1 MRAIVVEKYGG
12 IEQLKLQER
21 PIPALE
27 PETLLV
33 RLFAA
38 GVNPVDTYQRS
49 GIQGYTPRLPF
60 TPGMDGAGV
69 IEEAGEGIR
78 DLDVGMKVYVA
89 GSISGAYAE
98 YCLCAPESLHPLPDE
113 LEWVEGACLG
123 VPYFTA
129 ARALFTAGKLR
140 GNETVLIHGA
150 SGGVGLACLQLC
162 LGLDVTVYATAGS
175 HEGEMLTLVNGAE
188 GCFNHR
194 DAGRFEEIKK
204 AAGEGGVDLI
214 VEMLANE
221 NLDADLKLLGREG
234 RVVVVGSRGPITIA
248 PRDLMSV
255 EGRII
260 GVKMISSSLEERR
273 EYARIIVEGVRAGH
287 IKPLIQA
294 VYSFED
300 VHLAHQDIIS
310 GPHLG
315 NLVIGIP

>member
-1 MRAIVVEKYGG
+1 MRAIVVEEYGG
-12 IEQLKLQER
+12 IEQLKLQEL
-21 PIPALE
+21 PIPALQ
-27 PETLLV
+27 PETLLL

-49 GIQGYTPRLPF
+49 GVQGYTPRLPF

-69 IEEAGEGIR
+69 IEEIGEGISGF
-78 DLDVGMKVYVA
+78 DVGMKVYVS
-89 GSISGAYAE
+89 GSISGTYAE
-98 YCLCAPESLHPLPDE
+98 YCLCSPESLYPLPEE

-140 GNETVLIHGA
+140 DHETVLIHGA

-188 GCFNHR
+188 GCFSHR
-194 DAGRFEEIKK
+194 DSRRFEEMKK
-204 AAGEGGVDLI
+204 ATGERGVDLI

-234 RVVVVGSRGPITIA
+234 RVVVVGSRGPITIS

-255 EGRII
+255 EGRIM
-260 GVKMISSSLEERR
+260 GMKMAFSSSEDRG
-273 EYARIIVEGVRAGH
+273 EYARIIVEGVRSGH
-287 IKPLIQA
+287 IKPIIHA
-294 VYSFED
+294 VHSFED
-300 VHLAHQDIIS
+300 APLAHQSIIS

-315 NLVIGIP
+315 NLVIDMP